1 MYQIKSILQFA
12 TVLIRV
18 MLVIIQQYQFCCVD
32 DYNHVHYTVH
42 IFWSRYA
49 YPGKHHAMP
58 VSSYVTIFQFQN
70 HHPTGQQKQ
79 YFENNLS
86 ILIFRKNAKF
96 ALVMRMD
103 ECHTGAKQ
111 SWGI

>member
-86 ILIFRKNAKF
+86 ILIFRKLPMPN
-96 ALVMRMD
+96 L
-103 ECHTGAKQ
+103 H
-111 SWGI
+111 